1 MAQPTNQL
9 LASITGSLTGSGNNG
24 TVSNGTDA
32 TLKAGSVI
40 SQIIGVLTIFAVI
53 WFALQIIFAGYAFL
67 TSEGD
72 EKKMEIARKRLTD
85 GVLGLT
91 IVIVALGLGS
101 LIAGLAGIN
110 NAFNLSSM
118 FQNMGL

>member
-1 MAQPTNQL
+1 MVQAHSNQL
-9 LASITGSLTGSGNNG
+9 LAQISGQLTGVGIKVTDSGSATTQAAG
-24 TVSNGTDA
+24 IVSQ
-32 TLKAGSVI
+32 V
-40 SQIIGVLTIFAVI
+40 IGVLTIFAVI

-101 LIAGLAGIN
+101 LIATLAGISN
-110 NAFNLSSM
+110 PLNFTLM
-118 FQNMGL
+118 FSQMGL